1 MQLHY
6 LVDRRKLTATNRLF
20 LDQFTFGSRVES
32 PDATTLPVKLAVALL
47 RNRRGEIDLNL
58 PVEGDLDD
66 PQFSL
71 GGVIVK
77 VVVNLITK
85 AVTSPF
91 SLLGAAFGGGPDV
104 NIITFPPGRA
114 TFDQENQEK
123 LATMAKILYERPALK
138 LEIHGYVDPESDR
151 RGLAELFFQRLL
163 KAQKLK
169 DLGPAA
175 AGSDLDAVTIKP
187 EEYERYLKKA
197 YKAAKFAK
205 PKNLIGLA
213 KRLPATAMEKLLRQ
227 HIEVSDDDLRRL
239 AYQRAERV
247 KDYLITKGPVAADRI
262 FLVEPET
269 VGGASAAAAGNRKVE
284 MVLK

>member
-1 MQLHY
+1 
-6 LVDRRKLTATNRLF
+6 
-20 LDQFTFGSRVES
+20 
-32 PDATTLPVKLAVALL
+32 
-47 RNRRGEIDLNL
+47 
-58 PVEGDLDD
+58 
-66 PQFSL
+66 
-71 GGVIVK
+71 
-77 VVVNLITK
+77 
-85 AVTSPF
+85 
-91 SLLGAAFGGGPDV
+91 
-104 NIITFPPGRA
+104 
-114 TFDQENQEK
+114 
-123 LATMAKILYERPALK
+123 ALK

-175 AGSDLDAVTIKP
+175 TGGDLDAVTIKP